1 MRYKCY
7 CLSFPNGFHVGE
19 NSLDENEMTIPAD
32 TLFSALFQEALLS
45 GKSDILLENVKSG
58 KLLFSDAFPYT
69 GDALYLPKPII
80 RVNVNDS
87 KGESVLKKAFKKL
100 DYIPMNEMGTYMSG
114 KLDAAYQSEKLEEIS
129 KTALKTSA
137 AIQGADETQPYGIGI
152 RYFTGNAGL
161 YIICGIENEEM
172 GDFLYEL
179 LDGLSFSGIGGKRC
193 SGIGRFIIKKE
204 TELPSHLFEGS
215 ASRYM
220 SLSISLP
227 RDNEMEAVMQ
237 DAYYRIRKRGG
248 FVASETY
255 ADEPLKKK
263 DMYMVAAGATFMRK
277 YEGDVYDVSVAGRHP
292 VYRYGKPIFYALP
305 EVI

>member
-7 CLSFPNGFHVGE
+7 CLSFPNGFHAGE
-19 NSLDENEMTIPAD
+19 NSLDENEMTFSAD
-32 TLFSALFQEALLS
+32 TLFFALFQEALLS

-58 KLLFSDAFPYT
+58 KLLLSDAFPYT
-69 GDALYLPKPII
+69 GETLYLPKPVI
-80 RVNVNDS
+80 RVSGNDS
-87 KGESVLKKAFKKL
+87 KGDSVLKKAFKKL
-100 DYIPMNEMGTYMSG
+100 DYIPMNEMATYMSG
-114 KLDAAYQSEKLEEIS
+114 KLDAAIQAEKLKGIS
-129 KTALKTSA
+129 GTALKTSA
-137 AIQGADETQPYGIGI
+137 AIQGVDETLPYGIGI
-152 RYFTGNAGL
+152 RYFDGNAGL
-161 YIICGIENEEM
+161 YIICGIEDEEL

-179 LDGLSFSGIGGKRC
+179 LDGLSFAGIGGKRR
-193 SGIGRFIIKKE
+193 SGIGRFTIMKV

-227 RDNEMEAVMQ
+227 REDEMEAVMQ
-237 DAYYRIRKRGG
+237 DAYYRIRKRSG

-255 ADEPLKKK
+255 ADEPLKKR
-263 DMYMVAAGATFMRK
+263 DMYMLAAGATFTRK
-277 YEGDVYDVSVAGRHP
+277 YDGDVYDVSVAGRHP